1 VVIIRYAG
9 SSIPTISY
17 TGTMSTSTAGGFTVH
32 TITTS
37 GTLTT

>member
-9 SSIPTISY
+9 NAIPTISY
-17 TGTMSTSTAGGFTVH
+17 DGTMSTSTAGGFTVH

-37 GTLTT
+37 GTLRT